1 MKAVWRK
8 GLARTAARGSG
19 RRGGLFVLAVFL
31 VLSGVIRIGDGVG
44 HAFAESPTDVPAAA
58 PDGEICTPDAGTA
71 ALLSAL
77 REREARLAE
86 REAKAADHE
95 QALKLAGEEI
105 DAKLAD
111 LVQAEEQLAATI
123 AQADQ
128 AADKDVTALVTMYET
143 MKPKDA
149 ARLFGEMEPDFA
161 AGFLARMRPDA
172 GAAILAGLDPDKAYS
187 ISVVLAGRN
196 AKAPKS

>member
-1 MKAVWRK
+1 MKGVWRT
-8 GLARTAARGSG
+8 GSARTAARGSG
-19 RRGGLFVLAVFL
+19 RRGGLFVLAAFL
-31 VLSGVIRIGDGVG
+31 ILSGVIRIGDGVG
-44 HAFAESPTDVPAAA
+44 HAFAESPPDAPAAA
-58 PDGEICTPDAGTA
+58 PEGEACTPDAGTA
-71 ALLSAL
+71 ALLTAL

-95 QALKLAGEEI
+95 QALKLAREEI

-111 LVQAEEQLAATI
+111 LVQAEEQLSATI